1 MRFLKTPHTIAE
13 YRHQQ
18 MPVYESY
25 AALAGA
31 AVSIGSSVASHYIN
45 KSGGGSSGGSSGGGM
60 PSFPSFGQIAD
71 QSQTYARK
79 FTQQNINL
87 QNLVTPGSSD
97 QREHALQLIN
107 QYMSGQVPLDV
118 QQNTQRAIAQ
128 SLGGGYNP
136 FTHGGLAPNAFAR
149 NIGQTSLGLSQYGL
163 SAAPTWQQLANQMV
177 TKPSELFSSSMGV
190 AQDQYQAQANQ
201 YAAQQ
206 AQNQYEQNMA
216 MQGFKTGVGLY
227 SAGNQANYLGNLSG
241 GSSSPYSGG
250 LLSSLFASGGANA
263 DGASSYLNDYYMG
276 ASLN

>member
-1 MRFLKTPHTIAE
+1 MRFVTPPQTISE
-13 YRHQQ
+13 YRHQK
-18 MPVYESY
+18 MPVYETLMTVGT
-25 AALAGA
+25 AAATGVAGA
-31 AVSIGSSVASHYIN
+31 AASYGLS
-45 KSGGGSSGGSSGGGM
+45 KLGGGGSMG
-60 PSFPSFGQIAD
+60 SFPSYGEIAN
-71 QSQTYARK
+71 QALGFSKK
-79 FTQQNINL
+79 FTKKNIEL

-177 TKPSELFSSSMGV
+177 TKPSELLSSAMGV

-206 AQNQYEQNMA
+206 AQNQYQQNMA

-241 GSSSPYSGG
+241 YANTSSSPYGG
-250 LLSSLFASGGANA
+250 SFLSSLFSSGGSNA
-263 DGASSYLNDYYMG
+263 AGASSYLNDYYMG
-276 ASLN
+276 SALM

>member
-1 MRFLKTPHTIAE
+1 
-13 YRHQQ
+13 
-18 MPVYESY
+18 MPVYESLMSIGT
-25 AALAGA
+25 AAAVGVAGA
-31 AVSIGSSVASHYIN
+31 ATSYGLS
-45 KSGGGSSGGSSGGGM
+45 KLGGGGGGM

-71 QSQTYARK
+71 QSLQYSKR
-79 FTQQNINL
+79 FTKKNIEL

-177 TKPSELFSSSMGV
+177 TSPKSLMGP
-190 AQDQYQAQANQ
+190 ATTAAENQ
-201 YAAQQ
+201 YAAEQNQYLTQQ
-206 AQNQYEQNMA
+206 AQNQQSMNLLS
-216 MQGFKTGVGLY
+216 QGAQMGLNIY
-227 SAGNQANYLGNLSG
+227 GSANQSNYLNRLAGNLGNLSG
-241 GSSSPYSGG
+241 YGNTSSSPYGG
-250 LLSSLFASGGANA
+250 SFLSSLFSSGGGASGLGISGGYGTLM
-263 DGASSYLNDYYMG
+263 D
-276 ASLN
+276 